1 MGHLWV
7 TLVHHTPIMGEYSTS
22 DSFIIR
28 IYRIDTDD
36 RWKIT
41 GLVETMD
48 GSGIREPFADL
59 DDLGVVLNRRSGG
72 QKKSLKTGTRERN
85 VMASKDKNRSCEEA

>member
-1 MGHLWV
+1 
-7 TLVHHTPIMGEYSTS
+7 MGEYSTS

-41 GLVETMD
+41 GLVEAMD

-72 QKKSLKTGTRERN
+72 QKKSLKTGTRERK